1 MIDLKELKE
10 IALANVVDPTSEY
23 LFRHVCRWYS
33 KTFHTPLHVVITEI
47 PLSEVFLAYF
57 EEGYEMMD
65 EDERLVEVMRAIDPS
80 FDEKE
85 EESIQDF
92 IKLIE
97 FEEQNKRLA
106 KAARDKAKNLANAN
120 TPTNPSG
127 HNTQATPPT
136 PPPPSTTPV
145 VRTYIDDTPSDEEL
159 DEELGIGFGL
169 GLDEEEKKDEE

>member
-1 MIDLKELKE
+1 
-10 IALANVVDPTSEY
+10 
-23 LFRHVCRWYS
+23 
-33 KTFHTPLHVVITEI
+33 
-47 PLSEVFLAYF
+47 
-57 EEGYEMMD
+57 MMD

-120 TPTNPSG
+120 TPNNSSG
-127 HNTQATPPT
+127 HNTQATPLTP

-145 VRTYIDDTPSDEEL
+145 VRTYVDDTPSDEEL
-159 DEELGIGFGL
+159 DEEIGIGLGL
-169 GLDEEEKKDEE
+169 GLDEENEE

>member
-1 MIDLKELKE
+1 
-10 IALANVVDPTSEY
+10 
-23 LFRHVCRWYS
+23 
-33 KTFHTPLHVVITEI
+33 
-47 PLSEVFLAYF
+47 
-57 EEGYEMMD
+57 MMD

-120 TPTNPSG
+120 TPNNPSG
-127 HNTQATPPT
+127 HNTQAAPPT

-145 VRTYIDDTPSDEEL
+145 VRTYVDDTPSDEEL
-159 DEELGIGFGL
+159 DEEIGIGLGLGL
-169 GLDEEEKKDEE
+169 GLDEEGKDEE